1 MSKKSSDE
9 QQGSIEQ
16 YDGSSRSTVWIVLS
30 ISAVLA
36 IVAMVGTVV

>member
-1 MSKKSSDE
+1 MSKDPGEE
-9 QQGSIEQ
+9 QRIIER

-36 IVAMVGTVV
+36 VVALVGSVV

>member
-1 MSKKSSDE
+1 MSKKPSDD
-9 QQGSIEQ
+9 QQHSIEQ

-36 IVAMVGTVV
+36 VVAMVGTVV

>member
-1 MSKKSSDE
+1 MSKDPVE
-9 QQGSIEQ
+9 DQPNSIES
-16 YDGSSRSTVWIVLS
+16 YNGSSRSTVWIVLA